1 MLVFILLISLG
12 VLAMVPGC
20 PCTKRTIKMLNCF
33 AKSACGLALLLAS
46 AHASAAEPPLL
57 RDRTEAERPTLLLI
71 GSPHFANHFRDV
83 SNTKVPEVLSP
94 QRQAEIARVAAALLA
109 FHPTKVAVEVSRD
122 KQEQLSSNYRAYLA
136 GTYTLTSE
144 EADQIGMRV
153 AAAAKL
159 PDIYAIDWNKMPPG
173 RVEDFDFET
182 WANQNGRAPL
192 LERLRDSGRSL
203 ADGKR
208 LLQTS
213 VADWLTEYNSPEALA
228 ASHRRYF
235 DFAML
240 NEGDNFPGA
249 NWVANWYGRNLKIFS
264 KLVTLADKPG
274 DRVLVIYG
282 AGHIPTL
289 REFAQQSGAFKVAD
303 PIPLLEQA
311 RKVAQ

>member
-1 MLVFILLISLG
+1 MF
-12 VLAMVPGC
+12 
-20 PCTKRTIKMLNCF
+20 NCF
-33 AKSACGLALLLAS
+33 AKPASALALLLAA
-46 AHASAAEPPLL
+46 AHVFAAEPQLL
-57 RDRTEAERPTLLLI
+57 RDRTESERPTLLLI

-83 SNTKVPEVLSP
+83 SNTKVPEVLSA
-94 QRQAEIARVAAALLA
+94 QRQAEIEKVAAALLA
-109 FHPTKVAVEVSRD
+109 FRPTKVAVEVSRD
-122 KQEQLSSNYRAYLA
+122 KQDKLSSNYHDYLA
-136 GTYTLTSE
+136 GKYTLTSE
-144 EADQIGMRV
+144 EADQLGMRV

-159 PDIYAIDWNKMPPG
+159 PDIYAVDWNKMPPG

-192 LERLRDSGRSL
+192 LERLRDSGSAL
-203 ADGKR
+203 AAGQR
-208 LLQTS
+208 LLTTS

-240 NEGDNFPGA
+240 NEGENFPGA

-264 KLVTLADKPG
+264 KLVALADKPG